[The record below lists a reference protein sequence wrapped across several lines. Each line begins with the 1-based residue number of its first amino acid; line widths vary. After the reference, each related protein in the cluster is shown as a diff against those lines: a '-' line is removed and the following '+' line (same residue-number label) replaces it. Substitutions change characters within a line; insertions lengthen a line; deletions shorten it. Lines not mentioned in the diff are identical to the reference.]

1 MAREKQNGSRTST
14 IVTGLALMLLLGG
27 CSTLTTS
34 PTSVS
39 DQTNSG
45 ISIIGGGEELYGQI
59 DRDWQET
66 NTCWGSN
73 YEGAGISVQIMPQA
87 LKDSGG
93 LQVFQYEGG
102 YYYGLRQG
110 DNVKVCNDLAALKH
124 EFSHVIGERVTGQ
137 LVANNSG
144 KCWL

>member
-1 MAREKQNGSRTST
+1 MAREKQNGSRTNT

-27 CSTLTTS
+27 CGSLTTS
-34 PTSVS
+34 PTSVL
-39 DQTNSG
+39 DQTDSG
-45 ISIIGGGEELYGQI
+45 ITIIGGSEEIYAQV

-66 NTCWGSN
+66 NACWGSN
-73 YEGAGISVQIMPQA
+73 YDGAGISVQIMPQA

-93 LQVFQYEGG
+93 LQVFQYEGS

-137 LVANNSG
+137 RVANDSG